1 MDTIY
6 GLEVHLDRIED
17 YLTHPATDS
26 TAESNAKVDL
36 QDEREVTNQCLRICK
51 DAKSYLEA
59 LQDQE
64 SSLLD
69 GTTQDI
75 VDSARNQ
82 FETQLSTNRD
92 LGEARDKLGEIIG
105 RLQERLDTMDQN
117 GGPERDLERLRL
129 QEEINMQ
136 KQCLEAC
143 KRVSNQ
149 VADKKVHTFGE
160 IIAEGD
166 SDQMV
171 ITTLADRFDVK
182 KAWSKTNSAQM
193 IGSTIEEALIKIS
206 ADRYGSRFGAVT
218 PQVRVAT
225 ETRRSNPL
233 PANEAR
239 KDAQLADPERRQ
251 NRPSSNS
258 VRKRTSEGD

>member
-6 GLEVHLDRIED
+6 GLDVHLNRIED
-17 YLTHPATDS
+17 YLTHPATDI

-36 QDEREVTNQCLRICK
+36 QDEREATNQCLRICK

-69 GTTQDI
+69 GTTQEI
-75 VDSARNQ
+75 VDSPRNQ
-82 FETQLSTNRD
+82 FEEQLSMTRD
-92 LGEARDKLGEIIG
+92 LSEARDKSAEIVG
-105 RLQERLDTMDQN
+105 RLQERLDTMGQN
-117 GGPERDLERLRL
+117 GGPERDLERSRL
-129 QEEINMQ
+129 QGEINMQ
-136 KQCLEAC
+136 KQCLEAY
-143 KRVSNQ
+143 KRVSNR
-149 VADKKVHTFGE
+149 VADKKVLTFGE
-160 IIAEGD
+160 LIAEGN
-166 SDQMV
+166 SDQMG
-171 ITTLADRFDVK
+171 ITTVADYFDVK

-193 IGSTIEEALIKIS
+193 FGSTTEKALISIS

-225 ETRRSNPL
+225 ESRRSNPL
-233 PANEAR
+233 PPKEAR
-239 KDAQLADPERRQ
+239 KDTQLADPEKRQ

-258 VRKRTSEGD
+258 VRKRKSEGD